1 MAPITKTKKTIQGR
15 TRSSSSQTSIKRV
28 KGENFYRDAK
38 KAAKVKMLSGGKP
51 VYGRDGKI
59 VEAAAFQKT
68 EADAKPGRVQP
79 DRRWFGEPLLFQARS
94 GLNKVY
100 RKHEGHL
107 SNGSRALSR
116 KPWLKI
122 T

>member
-1 MAPITKTKKTIQGR
+1 MAPVTKTKTPSQGR
-15 TRSSSSQTSIKRV
+15 ARSSSSQTGTKRV

-38 KAAKVKMLSGGKP
+38 KAARVKMLNSGKP

-79 DRRWFGEPLLFQARS
+79 DRRWFGELLPSSRS
-94 GLNKVY
+94 LLAKQYLQGT
-100 RKHEGHL
+100 R
-107 SNGSRALSR
+107 GSS
-116 KPWLKI
+116 LKQP
-122 T
+122 

>member
-1 MAPITKTKKTIQGR
+1 MAPFTKTKKPSQGR
-15 TRSSSSQTSIKRV
+15 VRSSSSQTGTKRV

-79 DRRWFGEPLLFQARS
+79 DRRWFGEVLPSFQIVP
-94 GLNKVY
+94 G
-100 RKHEGHL
+100 
-107 SNGSRALSR
+107 
-116 KPWLKI
+116 
-122 T
+122 

>member
-1 MAPITKTKKTIQGR
+1 MAPITKTKKPGQGR
-15 TRSSSSQTSIKRV
+15 ARSSNSQTGTKRV

-68 EADAKPGRVQP
+68 ETDAKPGRIQP
-79 DRRWFGEPLLFQARS
+79 DRRWFGELLLFAERYQAKQFLQETR
-94 GLNKVY
+94 
-100 RKHEGHL
+100 
-107 SNGSRALSR
+107 GSS
-116 KPWLKI
+116 LKQF
-122 T
+122 

>member
-1 MAPITKTKKTIQGR
+1 MAITKTKKTMQGR

-79 DRRWFGEPLLFQARS
+79 DRRWFGELLFF
-94 GLNKVY
+94 
-100 RKHEGHL
+100 
-107 SNGSRALSR
+107 
-116 KPWLKI
+116 
-122 T
+122 

>member
-1 MAPITKTKKTIQGR
+1 MAPVTKTKAPSQGR
-15 TRSSSSQTSIKRV
+15 ARSSSSQTGTKRV

-38 KAAKVKMLSGGKP
+38 KAARVKMLNGGKP

-79 DRRWFGEPLLFQARS
+79 DRRWFGELLPSSRS
-94 GLNKVY
+94 LLAKQNLQGT
-100 RKHEGHL
+100 R
-107 SNGSRALSR
+107 GSS
-116 KPWLKI
+116 LKQL
-122 T
+122 